1 MAMKR
6 FCSVFNCDK
15 KRESRC
21 CFYCEDRKKCSRPCA
36 NHPEECGLLK
46 LTIAFEEFMEYILPR
61 LNSKG
66 KFIRLDLLEQEVRD
80 LIAKEI
86 VTKDET
92 GEIQFH
98 SEKLPGHYQSICNG
112 KYKRIRLIKNA
123 CLGR

>member
-1 MAMKR
+1 
-6 FCSVFNCDK
+6 
-15 KRESRC
+15 
-21 CFYCEDRKKCSRPCA
+21 
-36 NHPEECGLLK
+36 
-46 LTIAFEEFMEYILPR
+46 MEYILLR

-66 KFIRLDLLEQEVRD
+66 KFIRLDLLEQEVKD

-98 SEKLPGHYQSICNG
+98 SEKLPEHYRSICNG
-112 KYKRIRLIKNA
+112 KYKRIRLIENA